1 VVILKILIANRGEI
15 AVRIIRAAHEMNI
28 ETVAVYAKAEED
40 ALHVKLADEAYCIGE
55 KHSSESYLNMENIL
69 MSAVH
74 SGANLVHPGYGFL
87 SENPTFRKL
96 LRECSIGF
104 IGPSEETMLQMGDKS
119 MAKSLAKKAEVP
131 VVPGSEGEVHSL
143 EEAKTTAE
151 TIGYPLLIKA
161 SSGGGGKGI
170 RIVEKEEELKSA
182 YLGAKKEALA
192 NFGEDGV
199 YMERYLKNPRH
210 IEFQILRDQHG
221 NTIHLFERDC
231 SLQRRKQK
239 VLEEAPSPK
248 LSETLR
254 KKMGEAAV
262 RLAEA
267 SDYLGAG
274 TIEFLVDHEENFY
287 FMEMNTRIQVEH
299 PVTEMITGVDLI
311 KEQIRI
317 ALGHPLSVSQEEL
330 KLTGHAIECRIN
342 AEDPDNG
349 FMPSPG
355 LISFL
360 HFPSGKDIRVDSG
373 CYQGLRIL
381 PYYDAMVA
389 KLIVHGKNR
398 EEAILKMQSALYEL
412 SIEGIVTNQSYQ
424 EDLLRESF
432 FQSGEYHTLSLDSF
446 QRGTV
451 DGAV

>member
-1 VVILKILIANRGEI
+1 MKILIANRGEI
-15 AVRIIRAAHEMNI
+15 AVRVIRAAHEMNI

-55 KHSSESYLNMENIL
+55 KHSSDSYLNMENIL

-96 LRECSIGF
+96 LRECNIGF
-104 IGPSEETMLQMGDKS
+104 IGPGEDTMLLMGDKS
-119 MAKSLAKKAEVP
+119 QAKALAKKAHVP
-131 VVPGSEGEVHSL
+131 VVPGSDGEVTSYEDAL
-143 EEAKTTAE
+143 IASEA
-151 TIGYPLLIKA
+151 IGFPLLIKA

-170 RIVEKEEELKSA
+170 RIVEKPEDLKSA

-199 YMERYLKNPRH
+199 YMEKYLKNPRH
-210 IEFQILRDQHG
+210 IEFQILRDLHG
-221 NTIHLFERDC
+221 NSVHLFERDC

-248 LSETLR
+248 LSASLR
-254 KKMGEAAV
+254 KSMGDAAV

-267 SDYLGAG
+267 SDYHGAG
-274 TIEFLVDHEENFY
+274 TIEFLLDQDNNFY

-299 PVTEMITGVDLI
+299 PVTEMITGVDLV

-317 ALGHPLSVSQEEL
+317 ALGYPLSFQQEDL
-330 KLTGHAIECRIN
+330 KLSGHAIECRIN

-355 LISFL
+355 LITFL

-389 KLIVHGKNR
+389 KLIVHGANR

-412 SIEGIVTNQSYQ
+412 CIEGIVTNQNYQ
-424 EDLLRESF
+424 EDLLRADF
-432 FQSGEYHTLSLDSF
+432 FQRGSYHTLSLDSF
-446 QRGTV
+446 RREDA
-451 DGAV
+451 DGII